1 MKCLT
6 ISMNQD
12 IIVEIL
18 EKGKKARE
26 YLVWKTTARQNRVR
40 VYQSEKQEKRTC
52 QSLMENPKESIVSR
66 RSALKIRVVYLQEKG
81 IGNLSGTAN
90 NSSLDFNLEIFLY
103 LKIRRKGNEAVYFI
117 QEICI
122 QWLEQAKTD
131 CFKTKKIRKIKEK
144 KKYEN
149 KSEL

>member
-1 MKCLT
+1 
-6 ISMNQD
+6 
-12 IIVEIL
+12 
-18 EKGKKARE
+18 
-26 YLVWKTTARQNRVR
+26 
-40 VYQSEKQEKRTC
+40 
-52 QSLMENPKESIVSR
+52 MENPKESIVSR

-122 QWLEQAKTD
+122 
-131 CFKTKKIRKIKEK
+131 
-144 KKYEN
+144 
-149 KSEL
+149 